1 MAKKRRPSAR
11 KRLTLIQSDES
22 AAAIRARYPRRKLTT
37 VQLIVRAPDK
47 AKVRPTARL
56 CGCRRICVAL
66 V

>member
-1 MAKKRRPSAR
+1 MAKKRRSTR
-11 KRLTLIQSDES
+11 KVTLIQSDES
-22 AAAIRARYPRRKLTT
+22 PAKIQARYPRRKLTK

-47 AKVRPTARL
+47 VKARPTARL